1 MRRRDIRLHD
11 GESGSALAI
20 RLIPLASKNE
30 VSKVLEDGTI
40 EVKLAARNANLN
52 DELKGF
58 LSELMRVSKKR
69 INVVAG
75 KSQHEKL
82 VSIIDIE
89 PSKVQEIILEN
100 IA

>member
-1 MRRRDIRLHD
+1 MRRMDMRLHD

-20 RLIPLASKNE
+20 RLVPSTSKNE

-40 EVKLAARNANLN
+40 EVKLMGGSANLN
-52 DELKGF
+52 DELKEF
-58 LSELMRVSKKR
+58 LSQLMSVSKKR

-89 PSKVQEIILEN
+89 PHQVQEIILAN
-100 IA
+100 IQ